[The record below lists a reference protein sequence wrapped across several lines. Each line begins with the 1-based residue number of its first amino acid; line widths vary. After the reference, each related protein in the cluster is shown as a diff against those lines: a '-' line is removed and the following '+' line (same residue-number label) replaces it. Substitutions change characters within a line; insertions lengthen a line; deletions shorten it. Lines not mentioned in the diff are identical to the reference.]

1 MVSKWSSE
9 DVVKFLDVY
18 EESEGLWNI
27 RHSDYDNK
35 MKRDSAM
42 LKLIDEL
49 LKRNVAVES
58 VEVLRKKIKSIK
70 NVYRQELTKIEKS
83 KKVEQE
89 QDVYQPKLAWF
100 KRADIFLKNIVS
112 CRTTTSNLVSTFV
125 LLHIFLYFYYIHL

>member
-27 RHSDYDNK
+27 RHSDYNNK

-42 LKLIDEL
+42 LKLMGEL
-49 LKRNVAVES
+49 LERNVAVES

-70 NVYRQELTKIEKS
+70 NVYRQEFTPRFSI
-83 KKVEQE
+83 
-89 QDVYQPKLAWF
+89 
-100 KRADIFLKNIVS
+100 
-112 CRTTTSNLVSTFV
+112 T
-125 LLHIFLYFYYIHL
+125 